1 MVANDSAIYPYVANT
16 NYFTGGYAMKKFLS
30 VFLSLALVLSLITVA
45 PSATTAKAAS
55 VPGNANLLNT
65 YGSLFGHVGTC
76 VTPSQWNDTNTRN
89 FIKGEYNSITMENEM
104 KPDAVLRNNTMST
117 AQAKSQGYNIPS
129 NYTESTVPTLNF
141 GTIDSMMKNAYDN
154 GIQIR
159 YHVLV
164 WHSQTPDWFFRSGY
178 SSNGGYVS
186 KSQMNARME
195 FYIRSVM
202 DHVYNS
208 PYGKVVYCWDVV
220 NEYMHASNSGWLNIY
235 GAVNTRPDFVKLA
248 FQIAHSELEKF
259 NLTNSVSLFYNDYNT
274 YMECDKI
281 ISMINWINAE
291 GKICNGVGM
300 QSHLSSS
307 FPSPSY
313 FKTALDKFLA
323 QGYEVQITELD
334 AKGNND
340 ADQANYYSQIMSG
353 ILSAKKAGGNITA
366 VIWWGLHDGTSWR
379 RGENP
384 LLFSSLGVKKQS
396 YNAVLQAYFDA
407 GFQMNETSVTP
418 SVNPSSN
425 PQPSVAPTQIAPT
438 RGKIADGQY
447 YIKNV
452 NAQKYLQVAQ
462 NTGKDAQNVELG
474 TGTGVAGQKWNV
486 TANGDGTVRIK
497 SQLGNF
503 SLDVAN
509 AADEDGANV
518 QIYSSWDG
526 DAQKFIIK
534 ETSTDG
540 IYTIATK
547 ASNGTKN
554 LDASNF
560 GKEDGTNIQQY
571 TATTNTNQQW
581 IFEKTGGTTTSQ
593 VPTTTAPAT
602 TATAPSVVPSQTS
615 QPAGNMT
622 EIAKS
627 YMAKL
632 NVVNTCPSGYDQ
644 QKAGVQYP
652 TVTKKTYYSTTT
664 GTNRQFNIFLPANYS
679 TSKKYPVLYLLH
691 GIMGNEDSMLGN
703 AAAIPANLAAE
714 GKAKEMIIVL
724 PNEYAPAP
732 GTEVAAGFNQAY
744 FDGYD
749 NFINDLTKDLMPYIE
764 KNYSVATGRENTAIA
779 GFSMGGRN
787 ALYIGYS
794 RPDLFGYVGAFSPA
808 PGVTP
813 GQDFSG
819 YHKGLFSEADFRIKD
834 ERYVPYVTLIS
845 CGTSDSVVGT
855 FPKSY
860 HEILT
865 RNNQPHIWFE
875 VPGADHNDTAI
886 AAGYYNFCSAAFGVL
901 GIDNVQTSETPASPS
916 TQPSPST
923 VPSTQPN
930 PSPSTVPSAQ
940 PSQAPATGIKAEY
953 KVTSDWGS
961 GYQADLVITNNS
973 GKTLNGWT
981 LTFDTDSQIQSLW
994 GAEFVGQTGSTV
1006 TVTNPSWDTNLAD
1019 GQSITVSF
1027 VANGTSSNAP
1037 TNIVVK

>member
-1 MVANDSAIYPYVANT
+1 
-16 NYFTGGYAMKKFLS
+16 MKKILS
-30 VFLSLALVLSLITVA
+30 TFLSLALVLSLLTFA
-45 PSATTAKAAS
+45 PAKVDAAS
-55 VPGNANLLNT
+55 VPSNANLLNT

-76 VTPSQWNDTNTRN
+76 VTPNQWNDSNTRN
-89 FIKGEYNSITMENEM
+89 FIKGQYNSITMENEM
-104 KPDAVLRNNTMST
+104 KPDAVLRNNTMSVS
-117 AQAKSQGYNIPS
+117 QAKGQGYNIPS
-129 NYTESTVPTLNF
+129 NYSESTVPTLNF
-141 GTIDSMMKNAYDN
+141 STIDSMMKNAYDN

-195 FYIRSVM
+195 FYIRSIM

-208 PYGKVVYCWDVV
+208 RYGNVVYCWDVV

-248 FQIAHSELEKF
+248 FQIAHDELVKF
-259 NLTNSVSLFYNDYNT
+259 NKQNSVSLFYNDYNT

-281 ISMINWINAE
+281 ISMVNWINSN
-291 GKICNGVGM
+291 GKICSGVGM

-307 FPSPSY
+307 FPSPDY
-313 FKTALDKFLA
+313 FNQALTKFLA

-340 ADQANYYSQIMSG
+340 SDQANYYKQIMTN
-353 ILSAKKAGGNITA
+353 ILNAKKKGGNITA
-366 VIWWGLHDGTSWR
+366 VIWWGLHDGASWR

-407 GFQMNETSVTP
+407 GFSIGQVTA
-418 SVNPSSN
+418 PSSAPAVSTQ
-425 PQPSVAPTQIAPT
+425 PQVSVAPTQVVPST
-438 RGKIADGQY
+438 GKITDGTY

-452 NAQKYLQVAQ
+452 NAQKYLQVAG
-462 NTGKDAQNVELG
+462 NTGADAQNVELG
-474 TGTGVAGQKWNV
+474 TGTGVAGQKWTV
-486 TANGDGTVRIK
+486 TNNSDGTVTLK
-497 SQLGNF
+497 SGLGNF

-540 IYTIATK
+540 IYQIATK

-554 LDASNF
+554 LDGSNY
-560 GKEDGTNIQQY
+560 GKEDGTNIQQWSN
-571 TATTNTNQQW
+571 TTNTNQQW
-581 IFEKTGGTTTSQ
+581 IFEKVGGSTSAS
-593 VPTTTAPAT
+593 TAPASKAPVT
-602 TATAPSVVPSQTS
+602 VSQAPSAAPSQAAQTG
-615 QPAGNMT
+615 GNAT
-622 EIAKS
+622 DIAKS

-632 NVVNTCPSGYDQ
+632 NVVNTCPSGADQ
-644 QKAGVQYP
+644 KKGGVQYGS
-652 TVTKKTYYSTTT
+652 TTKKTYYSTTT
-664 GTNRQFNIFLPANYS
+664 GGNRKCNVILPANYS
-679 TSKKYPVLYLLH
+679 SSKKYPVMYVLH
-691 GIMGNEDSMLGN
+691 GIGGNEDSMIGDN
-703 AAAIPANLAAE
+703 IVAIPANLAAQ
-714 GKAKEMIIVL
+714 GKAKEFIIVC
-724 PNEYAPAP
+724 PDQYAPAP
-732 GTEVAAGFNQAY
+732 GTATSFAFNQAY

-764 KNYSVATGRENTAIA
+764 KNYSVATGRENTAIC

-787 ALYIGYS
+787 ALYIGYA

-813 GQDFSG
+813 GNDFSG
-819 YHKGLFSEADFRIKD
+819 MHKGLFSESDFRIKD
-834 ERYVPYVTLIS
+834 ERYVPYVTLIA
-845 CGTSDSVVGT
+845 CGTNDSVVGT

-865 RNNQPHIWFE
+865 RNNQPHVWFE
-875 VPGADHNDTAI
+875 VPGADHDNNAI
-886 AAGYYNFCSAAFGVL
+886 NAGYYNFCSAAFGVL
-901 GIDNVQTSETPASPS
+901 GLNNTQTS
-916 TQPSPST
+916 
-923 VPSTQPN
+923 
-930 PSPSTVPSAQ
+930 PSAA
-940 PSQAPATGIKAEY
+940 PSVAPSAAPSVAPSIAPSAAPSIAPSVAPSEAPAAAGVTCDY

-961 GYQADLVITNNS
+961 GWQAEITITNKS

-981 LTFDTDSQIQSLW
+981 LTFDYNSEVVNGW
-994 GAEFVGQTGSTV
+994 GADFVGQSGKTV
-1006 TVTNPSWDTNLAD
+1006 TVKNPSWDANLAN
-1019 GQSITVSF
+1019 GQSVTVCF
-1027 VANGTSSNAP
+1027 IANGSDKSAP
-1037 TNIVVK
+1037 TNVVVK